1 MQAVS
6 ASVCD
11 RGLSGVDHIGSSDKE
26 KTVNPSAIDSEK
38 YIPEAPS
45 SVRKK
50 LREYSIIVLKLIATI
65 IIVPPA
71 CALSVPITLVRLPFE
86 TFKNRYLHYRK
97 YHPGTHCLNPAATR
111 RNKEKTCAEL
121 KAYCDHIAKNLNKL
135 AESEMTWGTI
145 KISRDPVDADI
156 RNELHILELDL
167 KTKIRQLRRGF
178 LDLYKEEGLRETKP
192 EKNEKTE
199 ELLRQVSAAHARLGR
214 VILAIPDDKR
224 GNTSRVGATLANEL
238 STLHRWSQLYQ
249 QNIICPHCCPMCVSA
264 TAEIMPNS
272 CRAFLFTL
280 KSTLSF
286 PFLLLVGAYRTAELV
301 LFRIWGIGKPMN
313 YFPWHP
319 GEAHRFPFST
329 SKHKGVEAL
338 MPPNVVRKHP

>member
-11 RGLSGVDHIGSSDKE
+11 RGLSGVDHTVSSDKE
-26 KTVNPSAIDSEK
+26 KTVAPSVTDSEK

-50 LREYSIIVLKLIATI
+50 LREYSIIVLKLIATFI
-65 IIVPPA
+65 ILPPA
-71 CALSVPITLVRLPFE
+71 CALSVPVTLVRLSFE

-97 YHPGTHCLNPAATR
+97 YHPGTHCLNPTATR

-135 AESEMTWGTI
+135 AESEMIWGTI

-156 RNELHILELDL
+156 RNELHILELDF
-167 KTKIRQLRRGF
+167 KTKIRQLHHGF
-178 LDLYKEEGLRETKP
+178 LDLYKEKGLRETTP

-199 ELLRQVSAAHARLGR
+199 ELLHQVSAAHTRLGQA
-214 VILAIPDDKR
+214 ILVVPENKR
-224 GNTSRVGATLANEL
+224 ENTPRVGATLANEL

-249 QNIICPHCCPMCVSA
+249 QNIICPHCCPMCTSTA
-264 TAEIMPNS
+264 AEIMPNS
-272 CRAFLFTL
+272 CRAFLYTL
-280 KSTLSF
+280 KSAPSF
-286 PFLLLVGAYRTAELV
+286 PLLLIVGVYRTAELILSSV
-301 LFRIWGIGKPMN
+301 WGIKKPIN

-329 SKHKGVEAL
+329 GEHKGVEAL
-338 MPPNVVRKHP
+338 MPPGAG